1 MLKFS
6 LKSIPPRKPECEA
19 LLDHGEFTVEDYT
32 KVTRKLEMKH
42 RKLIR
47 FILEDLDVKDHSNV
61 LEIGPGPGLI
71 SIWMAQENPT
81 LKIIGLDLSED
92 MICVANKN
100 KIEENVQERVEFVK
114 GNAEDMDLFKDNSF
128 DLVFSNGS
136 LHHWVNPER
145 VFNEIRRVLKPD
157 GTFCITDGK
166 RNLQFLGK
174 LKFHVLKFTVPK
186 FLRIGWKNSIMAGY
200 TKQEIVDILNS
211 TNLKGKF
218 KIREDTLNL
227 IIFNSD

>member
-1 MLKFS
+1 
-6 LKSIPPRKPECEA
+6 
-19 LLDHGEFTVEDYT
+19 
-32 KVTRKLEMKH
+32 
-42 RKLIR
+42 
-47 FILEDLDVKDHSNV
+47 
-61 LEIGPGPGLI
+61 
-71 SIWMAQENPT
+71 MAQENPT